1 MLSWEGVWACAVKC
15 WAEVKSNS
23 RVIKIGLLGWYELG
37 GLIFFMLVV
46 FGESGAG
53 YDGRYTD
60 ARARYGFL
68 QKMLGGEGC
77 SRGVIW
83 GCDLMSVHRL

>member
-53 YDGRYTD
+53 P
-60 ARARYGFL
+60 
-68 QKMLGGEGC
+68 
-77 SRGVIW
+77 
-83 GCDLMSVHRL
+83 

>member
-1 MLSWEGVWACAVKC
+1 MLSWEGALACAVNC

-23 RVIKIGLLGWYELG
+23 RVMKIGLLGWYGLG

-53 YDGRYTD
+53 P
-60 ARARYGFL
+60 
-68 QKMLGGEGC
+68 
-77 SRGVIW
+77 
-83 GCDLMSVHRL
+83 